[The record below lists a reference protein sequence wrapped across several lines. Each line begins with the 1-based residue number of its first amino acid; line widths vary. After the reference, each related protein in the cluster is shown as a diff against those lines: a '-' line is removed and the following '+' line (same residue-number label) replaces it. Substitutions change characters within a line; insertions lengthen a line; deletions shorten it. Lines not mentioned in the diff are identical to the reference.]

1 MLFEVAIALL
11 VVWLIG
17 MFGVYGGGDL
27 VHVFLL
33 VGLMLFLLPFL
44 KARDGHSSSRVA
56 H

>member
-1 MLFEVAIALL
+1 MLFKVAIALL

-33 VGLMLFLLPFL
+33 VGLLFLLPFL